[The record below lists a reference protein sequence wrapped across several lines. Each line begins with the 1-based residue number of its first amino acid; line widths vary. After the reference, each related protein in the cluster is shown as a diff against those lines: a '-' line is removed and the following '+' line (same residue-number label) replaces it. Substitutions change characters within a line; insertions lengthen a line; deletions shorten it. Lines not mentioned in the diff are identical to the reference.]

1 MPLPCF
7 SKSRGRGA
15 VPSVCVGHPGIIA
28 SPCSILPEGSGVV
41 LRSAFRGLQRLFSRS
56 VGVSGL
62 EWGILTMMSRSP
74 LPTTLLMTLFALLST
89 GFHGCQKQSQPGFGQ
104 VETGMTREQVRTIL
118 GAPSSSYD
126 REVDSRGSLLRLERW
141 QYGDNEHLHHRGL
154 LLRPSQDSV
163 GWSSSTTGRVVG
175 TRNLIGPR
183 SRRRGVLHV
192 RGSFDPPVPSRS
204 R

>member
-1 MPLPCF
+1 M
-7 SKSRGRGA
+7 
-15 VPSVCVGHPGIIA
+15 
-28 SPCSILPEGSGVV
+28 V

-89 GFHGCQKQSQPGFGQ
+89 AFQGCQKQSQPGFGQ

-141 QYGDNEHLHHRGL
+141 QYGDNLSTFTTGVFFSDL
-154 LLRPSQDSV
+154 PSDSV
-163 GWSSSTTGRVVG
+163 WVVFFDDEGRVVG
-175 TRNLIGPR
+175 TQEPDR
-183 SRRRGVLHV
+183 SALPPP
-192 RGSFDPPVPSRS
+192 GSPSMFEDPFDPPVPSRS